1 MCDAFETGCSEK
13 QEGVTFM
20 TYMDLNQYIGTEVK
34 VKLHLLS
41 KSVSAIWQRSFK
53 VVDWGNGIK

>member
-53 VVDWGNGIK
+53 VVD